1 MNGNQIW
8 PSTFPICLAKRLTM
22 SYFLAETSFLL
33 HHCFFGKALFK
44 WRKYGDE
51 MEDDHALSLCVVD
64 NDAQPM
70 CDI

>member
-1 MNGNQIW
+1 
-8 PSTFPICLAKRLTM
+8 M

-51 MEDDHALSLCVVD
+51 MEHDHALSLCVVD